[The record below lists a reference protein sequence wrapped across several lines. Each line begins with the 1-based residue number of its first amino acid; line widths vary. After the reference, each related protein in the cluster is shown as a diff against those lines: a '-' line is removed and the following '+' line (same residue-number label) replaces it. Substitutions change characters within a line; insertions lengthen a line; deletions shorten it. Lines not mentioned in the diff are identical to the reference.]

1 MTGPGANASIMQAD
15 QLVARVV
22 LVLAKAPV
30 AGRAKTRLSPPAT
43 PRGAARIAAAAL
55 LDTLDA
61 AAAVPGARVLVALE
75 GDLADAERGD
85 EIAAALAPH
94 AVVRQRGDALG
105 ERIEAVHADAADL
118 FPGAATVQVGM
129 DTPQLDATRLDRAL
143 RTVESGAVAGLG
155 IAHDGGWWALALRDP
170 RRAAIISAIP
180 TSRDDTGPRTLAAL
194 RDALGDDAV
203 TELETLSDV
212 DTADDAVA
220 VAALAP
226 AGRFARAVAE
236 ILGDDTDHPDG
247 TAAGLRRPTASVS
260 GGGRP

>member
-1 MTGPGANASIMQAD
+1 MTPGGANAPIMQD
-15 QLVARVV
+15 DPIARVV

-30 AGRAKTRLSPPAT
+30 AGRAKTRLTPPAT
-43 PRGAARIAAAAL
+43 PQGAARIAAAAL

-85 EIAAALAPH
+85 EIAEVLAVH
-94 AVVRQRGDALG
+94 SVVRQRGDALG
-105 ERIEAVHADAADL
+105 ERIEAVHADAAEL

-129 DTPQLDATRLDRAL
+129 DTPQLDAALLDGAL
-143 RTVESGAVAGLG
+143 RTVESGTPAGIG

-170 RRAAIISAIP
+170 RRAAIISTIP
-180 TSRDDTGPRTLAAL
+180 TSRDDTGARTLAAL
-194 RDALGDDAV
+194 RDALGHDAV
-203 TELETLSDV
+203 AELDTLSDV

-220 VAALAP
+220 VADLAP
-226 AGRFARAVAE
+226 DGRFARAVAE
-236 ILGDDTDHPDG
+236 LLGDRDD
-247 TAAGLRRPTASVS
+247 AAPLRRTTATVS